1 MSKLNKE
8 QALQKLR
15 HYCGYQER
23 SHKEVKD
30 KLYSLGLYKQD
41 VEEAIAK
48 LIEDDYLNEERFAI
62 SFAGGHFRTKQW
74 GRVKISYELKQK
86 GVSTYCIN
94 KALKQIDE
102 EEYLEVIRTLARKKS
117 DSLKDD
123 GLNSF
128 ALHQKIMNYM
138 MQKGFEP
145 QMVQW
150 ELKAAREQE

>member
-145 QMVQW
+145 QMVQR